1 MNSKLDQVL
10 NNSALSDAGA
20 LVGRTLST
28 SDGQT
33 LGHIA
38 AIVVQAGSLSARL
51 DDGSSVQLDGPVV
64 VS

>member
-28 SDGQT
+28 SDGQMV
-33 LGHIA
+33 GQIA
-38 AIVVQAGSLSARL
+38 AIVVQAGGLSARL
-51 DDGSSVQLDGPVV
+51 EDGSSIQLDGPVV